1 MLNNMSSPI
10 NELISD
16 LAALEAPP
24 DTVNMYAWCA
34 ADELQTQGNVI
45 RRNNLALALSLAL
58 ERGPDLLLVGE
69 APGYNGAR
77 RTGVPFTSEQILL
90 SGIEPLH
97 QFGVERG
104 FALATTD
111 GRISREPTATIVYR
125 ELAALKLF
133 AVGWN
138 AFPLHPHQPGQ
149 PQSNRTPRQ
158 HERAL
163 GLPFLQRVCSLFA
176 ACPVVAMGRIADQ
189 ALYRL
194 GIPHAVVRHPAQGG
208 ARRFAEGLRQ
218 LLACTRELP
227 TAEHSL

>member
-1 MLNNMSSPI
+1 MSPSMI

-16 LAALEAPP
+16 LAELEAPP
-24 DTVNMYAWCA
+24 DTVNIYAWDA
-34 ADELQTQGNVI
+34 ADALQTLGNAI
-45 RRNNLALALSLAL
+45 RRNNLALALTLAL

-125 ELAALKLF
+125 ELAALKRF

-138 AFPLHPHQPGQ
+138 AFPTTSTSTRSTTE
-149 PQSNRTPRQ
+149 QSYSTPARTEAWVTLPR
-158 HERAL
+158 A
-163 GLPFLQRVCSLFA
+163 RVQSLF
-176 ACPVVAMGRIADQ
+176 C
-189 ALYRL
+189 
-194 GIPHAVVRHPAQGG
+194 
-208 ARRFAEGLRQ
+208 
-218 LLACTRELP
+218 LP
-227 TAEHSL
+227 GCGDGSNC